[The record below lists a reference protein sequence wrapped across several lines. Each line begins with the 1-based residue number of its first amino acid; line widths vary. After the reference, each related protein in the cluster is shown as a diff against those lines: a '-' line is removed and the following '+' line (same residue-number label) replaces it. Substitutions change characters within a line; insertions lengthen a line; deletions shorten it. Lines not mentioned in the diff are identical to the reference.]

1 MATHERNTTGLKM
14 IGTFEEASRLAQLS
28 ALKRQLSE
36 PVARVQVGIFKRQ
49 QEEIQKRGLKTSA
62 LVRQLLDEWMA
73 R

>member
-1 MATHERNTTGLKM
+1 MATHERNTAGLKP

-28 ALKRQLSE
+28 ALKRQLPE
-36 PVARVQVGIFKRQ
+36 PVVRLQVGIFKRQ